1 MPDDITER
9 YPQLADLDGKDDDQ
23 RIEVF
28 RDVLG
33 QLQRELDE
41 PLKDKTA
48 GRETTGC
55 ERCRNGTS

>member
-1 MPDDITER
+1 MPDDITKH

-41 PLKDKTA
+41 
-48 GRETTGC
+48 
-55 ERCRNGTS
+55 NH

>member
-9 YPQLADLDGKDDDQ
+9 YPQLTAL
-23 RIEVF
+23 EVF

-41 PLKDKTA
+41 
-48 GRETTGC
+48 
-55 ERCRNGTS
+55 NH

>member
-9 YPQLADLDGKDDDQ
+9 YPQLSDLDVKDDDQ

-41 PLKDKTA
+41 
-48 GRETTGC
+48 
-55 ERCRNGTS
+55 NH